1 MTASEI
7 EQLDPRKYRQI
18 YLAIRTGIASGDIP
32 PGTRIPSITYLTVQY
47 SVARGTVAKA
57 MRDLASEGLIVRYP
71 GHGYFA
77 TSAGQPAPGSPGT
90 R

>member
-1 MTASEI
+1 MTTSEI

-18 YLAIRTGIASGDIP
+18 YLAIRVGIASGDIT
-32 PGTRIPSITYLTVQY
+32 PGSRIPSITDLTAQY
-47 SVARGTVAKA
+47 SVARGTAAKA

-77 TSAGQPAPGSPGT
+77 TGGRQPAPYPT
-90 R
+90 AL